1 MKQSVALITL
11 VFLAC
16 VNHRCEADLHVPG
29 SIGRG
34 RTLRQEITVSDAK
47 EWKPGQDTQAVA
59 TARLQGQDPEK
70 IHCPA
75 WGVIGNLGDSICYAG
90 VPAKVEAIQSELRR
104 RVLGTDLPV
113 RVIAPNFAGGISDGQ
128 RNGTPEMRY
137 SLIGREISN
146 DGVCLHLEGSDLR
159 GVVAVVAC
167 DKPPVG
173 TLAAILER
181 NVPAVMMSDGSI
193 RPGIDSRTGEP
204 IDIVSC
210 FQAAAEPPEQQRRIA
225 LEASPGHGSCGGMFT
240 YNTMQSFI
248 ATCGMEPLHMVS
260 PASEDR
266 RRIEEF
272 PAQLLDA
279 LQLLAERGI
288 RPRDIV
294 TAASLRNAT
303 LVAIAMGGSTNVV
316 LHAPELARAAGI
328 DFWREV
334 ISQEEFNRV
343 SRTLPVL
350 VNARPFGWYSMV
362 DIDAKGGLPVIVRE
376 LLAAGLL
383 DGTCMTCTGE
393 TLADQVA
400 RLGPPAPDGEVIH
413 PLLAPFK
420 PTGGLRLLRG
430 NLAPDGGAVIKLA
443 GVEGGMADGRF
454 TGRARVFGSEQ
465 ALIQALATTPE
476 LFSDRDMVVIRYEG
490 PRGAPGMPEM
500 LDPTSRITA
509 LCRRR
514 GITIALMTD
523 ARFSGGSVG
532 LVIGHVSPEAALG
545 GPIALIQDGDTI
557 VVDINQDTLDC
568 IQLSD
573 APTAAARRAQW
584 EAEAARNGG
593 THPLVRPVGT
603 RLLRRMRAW
612 AQPPLQGAGLADSA
626 PAGPENSA
634 AATR

>member
-1 MKQSVALITL
+1 M
-11 VFLAC
+11 
-16 VNHRCEADLHVPG
+16 
-29 SIGRG
+29 
-34 RTLRQEITVSDAK
+34 SDA
-47 EWKPGQDTQAVA
+47 EAWKPGQDTQAVA
-59 TARLQGQDPEK
+59 TARLQGQDPDK

-90 VPAKVEAIQSELRR
+90 VPAKVEAIQAELRR
-104 RVLGTDLPV
+104 RVVGADLPV
-113 RVIAPNFAGGISDGQ
+113 RVIAPGFAGGISDGQ
-128 RNGTPEMRY
+128 RNGTPQMRY
-137 SLIGREISN
+137 SLIGRETTN

-159 GVVAVVAC
+159 GVIAVVAC

-181 NVPAVMMSDGSI
+181 NVPAVIMSDGSI

-210 FQAAAEPPEQQRRIA
+210 FQAAAEPPEERRRIA

-248 ATCGMEPLHMVS
+248 ATCGMEPLHMVA
-260 PASEDR
+260 PRRRIR

-279 LQLLAERGI
+279 LQVLAGRGI

-316 LHAPELARAAGI
+316 LHAPEIARAAGI

-334 ISQEEFNRV
+334 ITQEEFNRV

-350 VNARPFGWYSMV
+350 LNARPFGRYSMV
-362 DIDAKGGLPVIVRE
+362 DIDAKGGLQVIVRE
-376 LLAAGLL
+376 LLDAGLL
-383 DGTCMTCTGE
+383 DGSCLTCTGE

-400 RLGPPAPDGEVIH
+400 TAAPARPRRRRHLSAVGAVQADRRPAVAPRQPRARRRRGDQAGRRRGRHGGRPVRRPRARLRQRAGADRGAGHDAGAVPGPRHGSDP
-413 PLLAPFK
+413 
-420 PTGGLRLLRG
+420 LRG
-430 NLAPDGGAVIKLA
+430 AARRAGDAGDARPHLADHRAV
-443 GVEGGMADGRF
+443 
-454 TGRARVFGSEQ
+454 
-465 ALIQALATTPE
+465 P
-476 LFSDRDMVVIRYEG
+476 
-490 PRGAPGMPEM
+490 
-500 LDPTSRITA
+500 
-509 LCRRR
+509 RR

-545 GPIALIQDGDTI
+545 GPIALIEDGDTI
-557 VVDINQDTLDC
+557 VVDVNQDTLDC
-568 IQLSD
+568 TQLED
-573 APTAAARRAQW
+573 AATAAARHARWDA
-584 EAEAARNGG
+584 EAERNGG
-593 THPLVRPVGT
+593 THPLVRPADT

-612 AQPPLQGAGLADSA
+612 ALPAIQGAGLSEVAI
-626 PAGPENSA
+626 PAGPE
-634 AATR
+634 

>member
-1 MKQSVALITL
+1 
-11 VFLAC
+11 
-16 VNHRCEADLHVPG
+16 
-29 SIGRG
+29 
-34 RTLRQEITVSDAK
+34 VSDAGA
-47 EWKPGQDTQAVA
+47 WRPGQDTQAAA

-70 IHCPA
+70 IHSPA

-90 VPAKVEAIQSELRR
+90 VPVKVEAVQAELRR
-104 RVLGTDLPV
+104 RVVDADLPV

-137 SLIGREISN
+137 SLIGRETTN
-146 DGVCLHLEGSDLR
+146 DGVCLHLEGSDVR
-159 GVVAVVAC
+159 GLIAVVAC

-181 NVPAVMMSDGSI
+181 NVPAVIMSDGSI
-193 RPGIDSRTGEP
+193 RPGTDSRTGEP

-210 FQAAAEPPEQQRRIA
+210 FQAAAEVPEERRRIA
-225 LEASPGHGSCGGMFT
+225 LEGSPGYGSCGGMFT

-260 PASEDR
+260 PASEDSR
-266 RRIEEF
+266 RTEEF

-279 LQLLAERGI
+279 LQLLGERDI

-294 TAASLRNAT
+294 TPASLRNAT

-334 ISQEEFNRV
+334 ITQDEFNRV
-343 SRTLPVL
+343 SRALPVL
-350 VNARPFGWYSMV
+350 VDARPFGRYSMV
-362 DIDAKGGLPVIVRE
+362 DIDARGGLPVIVQE

-383 DGTCMTCTGE
+383 DGDCMTCTGE
-393 TLADQVA
+393 TLAGQVA
-400 RLGPPAPDGEVIH
+400 RLAPPAPDGTVIH
-413 PLLAPFK
+413 PLSAPFK

-443 GVEGGMADGRF
+443 GVEGGMEGGRF
-454 TGRARVFGSEQ
+454 AGRARVFDSEA
-465 ALIQALATTPE
+465 ALIKALATAPE
-476 LFSDRDMVVIRYEG
+476 RFEDRDMVVIRYEG
-490 PRGAPGMPEM
+490 PRGAPGMPEL

-545 GPIALIQDGDTI
+545 GPIAFIEDGDTV
-557 VVDINQDTLDC
+557 VVDVNQDTLDC
-568 IQLSD
+568 TEL
-573 APTAAARRAQW
+573 ANAATLTARRAKW
-584 EAEAARNGG
+584 KAEAESNGG
-593 THPLVRPVGT
+593 MHPLVRPVGT
-603 RLLRRMRAW
+603 RLLRRMRAC
-612 AQPPLQGAGLADSA
+612 ALPPLLGGGLSDAGV
-626 PAGPENSA
+626 G
-634 AATR
+634 

>member
-1 MKQSVALITL
+1 MTGM
-11 VFLAC
+11 
-16 VNHRCEADLHVPG
+16 E
-29 SIGRG
+29 
-34 RTLRQEITVSDAK
+34 

-59 TARLQGQDPEK
+59 TARLLGQDPDK

-90 VPAKVEAIQSELRR
+90 VPAKVEAIQDELRR
-104 RVLGTDLPV
+104 RVVGADLPV
-113 RVIAPNFAGGISDGQ
+113 RVIAPVFAGGISDGQ

-137 SLIGREISN
+137 SLIGRETTN

-159 GVVAVVAC
+159 GVIAVVAC

-181 NVPAVMMSDGSI
+181 NVPAVIMSDGSI

-204 IDIVSC
+204 ADIISC
-210 FQAAAEPPEQQRRIA
+210 FQAAAEPPAERRRIA
-225 LEASPGHGSCGGMFT
+225 LEASPGYGSCGGMFT

-248 ATCGMEPLHMVS
+248 ATCGMEPLQMVS
-260 PASEDR
+260 PASQDPR
-266 RRIEEF
+266 RLGEF

-279 LQLLAERGI
+279 LQVLAERNI

-294 TAASLRNAT
+294 TPASLRNAT

-334 ISQEEFNRV
+334 ITQDDFNRL

-350 VNARPFGWYSMV
+350 VNARPFGRYSMV
-362 DIDAKGGLPVIVRE
+362 DIDANGGLPVIVSE
-376 LLAAGLL
+376 LLGAGLL
-383 DGTCMTCTGE
+383 DGTCLTCTGE
-393 TLADQVA
+393 TLAGQVA

-413 PLLAPFK
+413 PLSAPFK
-420 PTGGLRLLRG
+420 PAGGLRLLRG
-430 NLAPDGGAVIKLA
+430 NLAPEGGAVIKLA
-443 GVEGGMADGRF
+443 GIEGGMQNGRF
-454 TGRARVFGSEQ
+454 AGRARVFDSEE
-465 ALIQALATTPE
+465 ALIAALASAPE
-476 LFSDRDMVVIRYEG
+476 RFGDRDMVVIRYEG
-490 PRGAPGMPEM
+490 PRGAPGMPEL

-545 GPIALIQDGDTI
+545 GPIALIADGDTI
-557 VVDINQDTLDC
+557 IVDINHDTLDC
-568 IQLSD
+568 AELQNAATL
-573 APTAAARRAQW
+573 AARQAQW
-584 EAEAARNGG
+584 QAEAERNDG
-593 THPLVRPVGT
+593 THPLVRPART
-603 RLLRRMRAW
+603 RLLRRMRAS
-612 AQPPLQGAGLADSA
+612 ALPPLQGAGLSE
-626 PAGPENSA
+626 AGDRTGPG
-634 AATR
+634 

>member
-1 MKQSVALITL
+1 LNAGHK
-11 VFLAC
+11 
-16 VNHRCEADLHVPG
+16 G
-29 SIGRG
+29 S
-34 RTLRQEITVSDAK
+34 TVSDAQR
-47 EWKPGQDTQAVA
+47 WKPGQDTQAAA
-59 TARLQGQDPEK
+59 TARLQGQDPDN
-70 IHCPA
+70 IHYPA

-90 VPAKVEAIQSELRR
+90 VPAKVEAIQAELRR
-104 RVLGTDLPV
+104 RVADADLPV
-113 RVIAPNFAGGISDGQ
+113 RVIAPNYAGGISDGQ

-137 SLIGREISN
+137 SLIGRETAN

-159 GVVAVVAC
+159 GVIAVVAC

-181 NVPAVMMSDGSI
+181 NVPAVIMSDGSI

-210 FQAAAEPPEQQRRIA
+210 FQAAAEPAAERRRVA

-248 ATCGMEPLHMVS
+248 ASCGMEPLHMVS

-279 LQLLAERGI
+279 LQVLAGRGI

-328 DFWREV
+328 DYWREV
-334 ISQEEFNRV
+334 ITQEEFNRV

-350 VNARPFGWYSMV
+350 VNARPFGRWSMV
-362 DIDAKGGLPVIVRE
+362 DIDAKGGLPVIMRE
-376 LLAAGLL
+376 LLTAGLL
-383 DGTCMTCTGE
+383 DGSCLTCTGE
-393 TLADQVA
+393 TLADQIA

-413 PLLAPFK
+413 PLSAPFK

-430 NLAPDGGAVIKLA
+430 NLAPGGGAVIKLA
-443 GVEGGMADGRF
+443 GVEGGMAGGRF
-454 TGRARVFGSEQ
+454 TGRARVFDSEQ
-465 ALIQALATTPE
+465 ALIGTLATAPE
-476 LFSDRDMVVIRYEG
+476 RFADRDMAVIRYEG
-490 PRGAPGMPEM
+490 PRGAPGMPEL

-545 GPIALIQDGDTI
+545 GPIALIEDGDTI
-557 VVDINQDTLDC
+557 MVDINQDTLDC
-568 IQLSD
+568 AQLSD
-573 APTAAARRAQW
+573 PATAAARRARW

-593 THPLVRPVGT
+593 AHPLIRPAGT

-612 AQPPLQGAGLADSA
+612 ALPPLQGAGLSDVA
-626 PAGPENSA
+626 PPSPG
-634 AATR
+634 

>member
-1 MKQSVALITL
+1 
-11 VFLAC
+11 
-16 VNHRCEADLHVPG
+16 
-29 SIGRG
+29 
-34 RTLRQEITVSDAK
+34 VSDA
-47 EWKPGQDTQAVA
+47 EAWKPGQDTQAVA
-59 TARLQGQDPEK
+59 TARLQGQDPDK

-90 VPAKVEAIQSELRR
+90 VPAKVEAIQAELRR
-104 RVLGTDLPV
+104 RVVGADLPV
-113 RVIAPNFAGGISDGQ
+113 RVIAPGFVGGISDGQ
-128 RNGTPEMRY
+128 RNGTPQMRY
-137 SLIGREISN
+137 SLIGRETTN

-159 GVVAVVAC
+159 GVIAVVAC

-181 NVPAVMMSDGSI
+181 NVPAVIMSDGSI
-193 RPGIDSRTGEP
+193 RPGVDSRTGEP
-204 IDIVSC
+204 IDIISC
-210 FQAAAEPPEQQRRIA
+210 FQAATEPPEERRRIA

-248 ATCGMEPLHMVS
+248 ATCGMEPLHMVG

-279 LQLLAERGI
+279 LQVLAGRGI

-294 TAASLRNAT
+294 TPASLRNAT

-328 DFWREV
+328 DYWREV
-334 ISQEEFNRV
+334 ITQDEFNRV

-350 VNARPFGWYSMV
+350 LNARPFGRYSMV

-376 LLAAGLL
+376 LLDAGLL
-383 DGTCMTCTGE
+383 DGGCVTCTGE
-393 TLADQVA
+393 TLAGQVA
-400 RLGPPAPDGEVIH
+400 RLRPPAPDGDVIYS
-413 PLLAPFK
+413 LSAPFK

-430 NLAPDGGAVIKLA
+430 NLAPGGAAVIKLA
-443 GVEGGMADGRF
+443 GVEGGMEDGRF
-454 TGRARVFGSEQ
+454 VGRARVFDSEQ
-465 ALIQALATTPE
+465 ALIEALATTPE
-476 LFSDRDMVVIRYEG
+476 RFQDRDMVVIRYEG

-545 GPIALIQDGDTI
+545 GPIALIEDGDTI
-557 VVDINQDTLDC
+557 VVDVTRDTLDC
-568 IQLSD
+568 TQLED
-573 APTAAARRAQW
+573 AATAAARHARWDA
-584 EAEAARNGG
+584 EAERNGG
-593 THPLVRPVGT
+593 THPLVRPADT

-612 AQPPLQGAGLADSA
+612 ALPPIQGAGLSDVA
-626 PAGPENSA
+626 PSGSRDRLDD
-634 AATR
+634 TRFTS